1 MNIRQLQIF
10 QAVAMNASFSRAAV
24 QIHMAQ
30 PAVSIAIRKLEEQLD
45 LQLFVRTHHQTYMT
59 AEGEALLV
67 HADRLLHQFRVA
79 EDEMDDLRG
88 LEKGLVRFS
97 TTAMLG
103 SYFFPPV
110 IAAFQSRHPGIR
122 LEVINEGARGVQQ
135 LLDSGQIDMGVVNL
149 DEIGQELDVCPL
161 LHDEVVA
168 CVADGHS
175 LAKRNSLPMEQ
186 FLKQPLVLYG
196 KNYYLRQLVDG
207 YSKDL
212 NQPLNISL
220 ETDLLGMIIGLVRDC
235 KGATIALRSAA
246 QREPGLVPVP
256 FERSIFLSLG
266 MAWKRNGHL
275 SLANRAF
282 LEFLQQH

>member
-10 QAVAMNASFSRAAV
+10 QAVAVNASFSRAAL
-24 QIHMAQ
+24 QLHMAQ
-30 PAVSIAIRKLEEQLD
+30 PAVSIAMRKLEEQLD
-45 LQLFVRTHHQTYMT
+45 LQLFVRTHHKTYMT

-79 EDEMDDLRG
+79 KDEMDDLRG

-122 LEVINEGARGVQQ
+122 LEVINEGTRGVQQ
-135 LLDSGQIDMGVVNL
+135 LLDSGQVDMGVVNL
-149 DEIGQELDVCPL
+149 DEIDLELDVCPL
-161 LHDEVVA
+161 LRDEVVA
-168 CVADGHS
+168 CVADGHP
-175 LAKRNSLPMEQ
+175 LAKRRSLSMKD
-186 FLKQPLVLYG
+186 FLQQPLVLYG

-212 NQPLNISL
+212 SQPLNISL

-235 KGATIALRSAA
+235 KRATITLRLAA
-246 QREPGLVPVP
+246 EREPGLVPLP
-256 FERSIFLSLG
+256 FARPIFLSLG
-266 MAWKRNGHL
+266 MGWKRDGHL

-282 LEFLQQH
+282 LDFLQL